1 MLHQMV
7 QYLPISEQKY
17 CKLIKHMLSTF
28 QAENRG
34 LHKHSQPAA
43 YGSNLLRDVKTQ
55 SESNKIACNSGSTD
69 KVFYFQGLGLKMRD
83 F

>member
-7 QYLPISEQKY
+7 QCLAISKQKY

-34 LHKHSQPAA
+34 LNKHSQPELKKRCA
-43 YGSNLLRDVKTQ
+43 YKKKVCAIKGV
-55 SESNKIACNSGSTD
+55 NS
-69 KVFYFQGLGLKMRD
+69 YY
-83 F
+83 